1 MGWGRAVAEQREQT
15 TPANEILESF
25 SALWERYH
33 RSLTWFVSG
42 YLSELRN
49 GDRAHQVEDAVQEIM
64 LKVYR
69 SRERY
74 DGRRAVSTWIYA
86 IARNHCIDLVR
97 RTGTRRVRLARDVDP
112 DLLSSPERNG
122 PESQL
127 VRAELHAAVGRF
139 IASLAGDDRTM
150 LMLRFYEDLP
160 YAQIALATGRP
171 EGTVKYRI
179 HELKK
184 QLRLYLEAEDEHTR
198 P

>member
-1 MGWGRAVAEQREQT
+1 MGEQREQRA
-15 TPANEILESF
+15 PADEILESF
-25 SALWERYH
+25 PLLWERYH

-42 YLSELRN
+42 YLSGIRN
-49 GDRAHQVEDAVQEIM
+49 GDRARQLEDAVQEIM
-64 LKVYR
+64 LKVYC
-69 SRERY
+69 SRHRY
-74 DGRRAVSTWIYA
+74 DGRRAVSTWIYS
-86 IARNHCIDLVR
+86 IARNHCIDLAR
-97 RTGTRRVRLARDVDP
+97 RSGTGRVHLARDVDP
-112 DLLSSPERNG
+112 DLLASPEQNG

-139 IASLAGDDRTM
+139 VASLAGDDRTM

-184 QLRLYLEAEDEHTR
+184 QLRLCLEAEDEYT
-198 P
+198 